1 MESKPTRRAIGNIT
15 ARKSTKNSWQ
25 IQIDRGRDPVTGK
38 RLRSYENLKGTK
50 RDAERKL
57 VTLLRNLESGDHIEP
72 SKVTFEE
79 FSRRWLKDHAWANL
93 SPETAQAYEI
103 MVKKHMVAA
112 FGRHK
117 LQQITPEILQ
127 RYYADKLATG
137 RRDGKGGLSPRTVKH
152 HHRLLHVIF
161 ASAVKWRVLPRNP
174 ADAVD
179 PPQFQR
185 KEMNTFDQEG
195 LETFLNSLQDTE
207 YYPVFYTLL
216 FTGMRRSEA
225 LALRWQ
231 DLDLDFGRLSIER
244 SLHHL
249 NDRTF
254 HFLPPKTEKSR
265 RLVALPP
272 SLVMVLKQL
281 RDNQRAMRLTIGLAV
296 SNNDLVFAHVNGKP
310 LLPHSISQAWSR
322 LAKRAGYPE
331 VRLHDARH
339 SHASLMLAQGVHPK
353 VVSERLGHNS
363 VSLTL
368 DVYSHVL
375 PGIQE
380 AAALAFDNAFK
391 GETHE
396 AKQKLSE
403 TLATTNGLGCK

>member
-1 MESKPTRRAIGNIT
+1 METKKPRRAIGNIT
-15 ARKSTKNSWQ
+15 ARKNTKSSWQ
-25 IQIDRGRDPVTGK
+25 IQIDQGRDSITGK
-38 RLRSYENLKGTK
+38 RLRSYENLKGT
-50 RDAERKL
+50 RREAERRL
-57 VTLLRNLESGDHIEP
+57 SALLRKLESGDHIEP
-72 SKVTFEE
+72 SKINFKD
-79 FSRRWLKDHAWANL
+79 FSERWLRDHAWTNL

-103 MVKKHMVAA
+103 MVAKHMIPV
-112 FGRHK
+112 FGAYK
-117 LQQITPEILQ
+117 LQKITPEILQ
-127 RYYADKLATG
+127 RYYLDKLDNG
-137 RRDGKGGLSPRTVKH
+137 RRDGKGGLSRRTVKH

-174 ADAVD
+174 ADSVD

-195 LETFLNSLQDTE
+195 LETFLDSLKDTE

-231 DLDLDFGRLSIER
+231 DIDLDFGRLSIER

-272 SLVMVLKQL
+272 SLAMLL
-281 RDNQRAMRLTIGLAV
+281 RHHRDNQRAMRLTMGAAV
-296 SNNDLVFAHVNGKP
+296 SNNDLVFAHVDGKP

-380 AAALAFDNAFK
+380 AAALAFDEGFNNTIIK
-391 GETHE
+391 EHG
-396 AKQKLSE
+396 SE
-403 TLATTNGLGCK
+403 GIRGKIY